1 MTMTMTRNSAMTVGE
16 AIAAATVM
24 IFFFQ
29 APAVP
34 VTLGVLGAVTV
45 ILLTRVRRG

>member
-1 MTMTMTRNSAMTVGE
+1 MTMTRNSAMTVGA
-16 AIAAATVM
+16 AIAAAIVM

-45 ILLTRVRRG
+45 ILLTRAWRG